1 MLLWPLAG
9 GCLPGGVLRPAGVL
23 GGGSAVTLV
32 ASEKRTMASPHERT
46 TASTAS
52 SSGRLGVKAQRAE
65 QVGARFCRLEVH
77 ERLPSAALSQQR
89 TLQPGAPRGG
99 PSHGS
104 ARRQPAPCSCGGGD
118 VGRLDRGRATGR
130 PGTASSTTCRRG
142 SPGPRWTGA
151 AHLGGRQSR
160 RFLNHHKRI
169 THLMNLRERPIL
181 ETAPHTA
188 KAIPARS

>member
-1 MLLWPLAG
+1 MSWAAARPSPWSRRRSARWPCPTSA
-9 GCLPGGVLRPAGVL
+9 PRPAPRHRQA
-23 GGGSAVTLV
+23 GSASRHSALNRSAR
-32 ASEKRTMASPHERT
+32 ASAASRSMSACLQRHSVSSARYSPARRAAAPRTARHAASP
-46 TASTAS
+46 
-52 SSGRLGVKAQRAE
+52 
-65 QVGARFCRLEVH
+65 
-77 ERLPSAALSQQR
+77 
-89 TLQPGAPRGG
+89 PG
-99 PSHGS
+99 
-104 ARRQPAPCSCGGGD
+104 SCVGGD

-188 KAIPARS
+188 KAIPARI